1 LEVKWSPKSE
11 GTNINHSVSPYLNF
25 FCEVGSKQ
33 LYTVALPKEELER
46 WIRYYWT
53 LGFPDTKI
61 ADHVLDHFDRDKFGL
76 RYVNHD
82 VKH

>member
-1 LEVKWSPKSE
+1 VKLVQKIKTSI
-11 GTNINHSVSPYLNF
+11 TA
-25 FCEVGSKQ
+25 
-33 LYTVALPKEELER
+33 ALPKDELER

-76 RYVNHD
+76 RYVND
-82 VKH
+82 LKYTMCTS